1 MGTDRFSSTE
11 PDSRNS
17 VPPDRDVENVPNAG
31 LSRRDFITAS
41 SAGVAGATFA
51 PMAVATGARAGTAGR
66 GQWGRKPRPFTLRE
80 QGSFYVGGSIEFRD
94 PNSTT
99 VNDQRFVP
107 GNIAVNHMYVQ
118 YQIPAGRR
126 YRYPIV
132 LMHGGGHTAKV
143 FETTPDGREG
153 WYTSFMRRG
162 FSTYAVDAPNR
173 GRSGYDPTQRYK
185 VTLGLAEPNTLE
197 PGNIYS
203 QQAAWVAFRWGPS
216 FGVPYPGTQ
225 FPLAFM
231 DQYIAQSLPSYRDA
245 AANTRIAAD
254 LVALLDRIGPSI
266 LLGWSTG
273 GTNVRDAAIQ
283 RPNLVKGLIAIE
295 GGASAPP
302 GSEGVLT
309 RIPTLHMVGDF
320 MSQASND
327 ALKAFAAHLNSLG
340 GDVTAVVLPEHGI
353 RGNGHTMM
361 VERNNEAIADLI
373 EDWILD
379 HVRRVRGR

>member
-1 MGTDRFSSTE
+1 MA
-11 PDSRNS
+11 DSRIQ
-17 VPPDRDVENVPNAG
+17 DGRGGGGGG
-31 LSRRDFITAS
+31 LSRREALTR
-41 SAGVAGATFA
+41 AGGVVAGGAI
-51 PMAVATGARAGTAGR
+51 ATGLQNEGDLQDLDLLGGTAARAQPAT
-66 GQWGRKPRPFTLRE
+66 KPRPFTLLE
-80 QGSFYVGGSIEFRD
+80 QGSFYVGGSVEFRD

-118 YQIPAGRR
+118 YQIPAKRK
-126 YRYPIV
+126 YRYPIILV
-132 LMHGGGHTAKV
+132 HGGGHTSKV
-143 FETTPDGREG
+143 YEMTPDGREG

-185 VTLGLAEPNTLE
+185 VTLGLAAPNTLE

-225 FPLAFM
+225 FPLAFI

-254 LVALLDRIGPSI
+254 LVALLDRIGPCI

-295 GGASAPP
+295 GGASAPE

-320 MSQASND
+320 QTQASND
-327 ALKAFAAHLNSLG
+327 ALKAFAARMNSLG

-353 RGNGHTMM
+353 HGNGHTMM
-361 VERNNEAIADLI
+361 VERNNEQIADLI
-373 EDWILD
+373 ENWILD
-379 HVRRVRGR
+379 HVRRVRGH